1 MGISHIQR
9 HAQDRGMYIY
19 IEKKIT
25 LNIKLAFLGEIKK
38 KTNESNSSVRGK
50 WVARDIICLSLCM
63 CL

>member
-38 KTNESNSSVRGK
+38 KNQRE
-50 WVARDIICLSLCM
+50 
-63 CL
+63 